1 MSRDKAGGFTL
12 IEMLVALAI
21 FSLAALTLLRLEGA
35 VLNGTVRLADSD
47 VAQIVARN
55 LAVALLTDAP
65 APAAGESNGRVTNA
79 GRAWLWTR
87 TVTRT
92 DDVRIVRIDLSVSD
106 AGGRPMTKLSLA
118 RAVQ

>member
-1 MSRDKAGGFTL
+1 MSRGSEAGFTL

-35 VLNGTVRLADSD
+35 VLTGTVRLADTD

-55 LAVALLTDAP
+55 LATELLTDPA
-65 APAAGESNGRVTNA
+65 APAAGESSGRVDNA
-79 GRAWLWTR
+79 GRSWSWTR
-87 TVTRT
+87 NVTRT
-92 DDVRIVRIDLSVSD
+92 DDVRIVRIDLAVSD
-106 AGGRPMTKLSLA
+106 ASGRPLTRLSLA